1 MFVPANVPSNQA
13 RSIVVH
19 RADEIV
25 VAFRIVKGVN
35 RGDPATLD
43 SLRSNY
49 ELGARPRGLEI
60 ESALIHLGLSMYRK
74 IEMAAATA
82 QRWPQIGQ
90 RIAEVHLLPEN
101 GFCYADTAQTGH
113 MTVWGRPLQLL
124 ACVVDILSVGD

>member
-1 MFVPANVPSNQA
+1 MFVPTNVPSH
-13 RSIVVH
+13 RTHSLVVH
-19 RADEIV
+19 RADEAV

-35 RGDPATLD
+35 RNDPATLD

-49 ELGARPRGLEI
+49 ELGALPRGLEI

-90 RIAEVHLLPEN
+90 RIAEVHLQPEH
-101 GFCYADTAQTGH
+101 GFCYADTAQSGH
-113 MTVWGRPLQLL
+113 ITIWGRPLQLL
-124 ACVVDILSVGD
+124 ACVVDIISIGD